1 LIEDKSGCRT
11 EEAVIDRT
19 NRLGPL
25 QPTPKI
31 EDEDEFEDEDD

>member
-1 LIEDKSGCRT
+1 LIEDKSFCGT
-11 EEAVIDRT
+11 EKAAIDRT

-31 EDEDEFEDEDD
+31 EDEDEFEDD